1 MKKSIKQKDYDYS
14 YYEEGPYG
22 EKPRKKNFF
31 DHIKDIFR
39 WRDFFI
45 PFWFYSTF
53 LPVKKQVNP

>member
-1 MKKSIKQKDYDYS
+1 MLWNYTILILCILLIYRFVKMKKSIKKKDYDYS

-39 WRDFFI
+39 
-45 PFWFYSTF
+45 
-53 LPVKKQVNP
+53 

>member
-1 MKKSIKQKDYDYS
+1 MLWNYTILILCILLIFRFLKMKRSIKKKDYDYS

-39 WRDFFI
+39 
-45 PFWFYSTF
+45 
-53 LPVKKQVNP
+53 

>member
-1 MKKSIKQKDYDYS
+1 MLWNYTILILCILLIYRFVKMKKSIKQKDYDYS

-39 WRDFFI
+39 
-45 PFWFYSTF
+45 
-53 LPVKKQVNP
+53 